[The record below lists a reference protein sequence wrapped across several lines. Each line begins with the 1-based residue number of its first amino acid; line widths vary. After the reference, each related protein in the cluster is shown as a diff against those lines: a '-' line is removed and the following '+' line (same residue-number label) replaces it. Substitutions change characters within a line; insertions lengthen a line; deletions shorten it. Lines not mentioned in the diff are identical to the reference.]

1 MAGDEEEKKADE
13 DKDLEL
19 DLMAEAELLRLTRQ
33 YRIMEGDKEAYC
45 EEAQKVLRRQRKIL
59 ADLGERYFCLTIL
72 NRMSQ
77 KPKHYHFY
85 LERERKETTRML
97 KISRS
102 SRNRKMDKEKA
113 GRIAVLAEN
122 QENLIT
128 AIEEEKLHMSDLERE
143 IRRIEKQ
150 IASQRLKAASGRL
163 LET

>member
-1 MAGDEEEKKADE
+1 
-13 DKDLEL
+13 
-19 DLMAEAELLRLTRQ
+19 
-33 YRIMEGDKEAYC
+33 
-45 EEAQKVLRRQRKIL
+45 
-59 ADLGERYFCLTIL
+59 
-72 NRMSQ
+72 
-77 KPKHYHFY
+77 
-85 LERERKETTRML
+85 ML

-150 IASQRLKAASGRL
+150 VASQRLKAASGRL
-163 LET
+163 VVRAYKTRVYFSLCFPSLEKMGSNTLNYVINSNLKSSHSTQTF

>member
-59 ADLGERYFCLTIL
+59 ADL
-72 NRMSQ
+72 
-77 KPKHYHFY
+77 
-85 LERERKETTRML
+85 ERERKEVTRML

-102 SRNRKMDKEKA
+102 HRNKKMDKEKA
-113 GRIAVLAEN
+113 GRISVLAEN
-122 QENLIT
+122 QETLIT
-128 AIEEEKLHMSDLERE
+128 AIEEEKMHMSDLERE

-150 IASQRLKAASGRL
+150 IASQRLKAASGRNI
-163 LET
+163 

>member
-1 MAGDEEEKKADE
+1 
-13 DKDLEL
+13 
-19 DLMAEAELLRLTRQ
+19 
-33 YRIMEGDKEAYC
+33 
-45 EEAQKVLRRQRKIL
+45 
-59 ADLGERYFCLTIL
+59 
-72 NRMSQ
+72 
-77 KPKHYHFY
+77 
-85 LERERKETTRML
+85 ML

-102 SRNRKMDKEKA
+102 SRNKKNDKEKA

-163 LET
+163 DNLFTILLLYSRINGV

>member
-1 MAGDEEEKKADE
+1 
-13 DKDLEL
+13 
-19 DLMAEAELLRLTRQ
+19 
-33 YRIMEGDKEAYC
+33 
-45 EEAQKVLRRQRKIL
+45 
-59 ADLGERYFCLTIL
+59 
-72 NRMSQ
+72 
-77 KPKHYHFY
+77 
-85 LERERKETTRML
+85 ML

-102 SRNRKMDKEKA
+102 SRNKKNDKEKA

-163 LET
+163 ENVHIYHFAFIFPDKWSITLSMMS

>member
-1 MAGDEEEKKADE
+1 
-13 DKDLEL
+13 
-19 DLMAEAELLRLTRQ
+19 
-33 YRIMEGDKEAYC
+33 
-45 EEAQKVLRRQRKIL
+45 
-59 ADLGERYFCLTIL
+59 
-72 NRMSQ
+72 
-77 KPKHYHFY
+77 
-85 LERERKETTRML
+85 ML

-102 SRNRKMDKEKA
+102 SRNKKMDKEKA

-163 LET
+163 LERVRHVFIFPCVLSQDK

>member
-1 MAGDEEEKKADE
+1 
-13 DKDLEL
+13 
-19 DLMAEAELLRLTRQ
+19 
-33 YRIMEGDKEAYC
+33 
-45 EEAQKVLRRQRKIL
+45 
-59 ADLGERYFCLTIL
+59 
-72 NRMSQ
+72 
-77 KPKHYHFY
+77 
-85 LERERKETTRML
+85 ML

-102 SRNRKMDKEKA
+102 TRNKKMDKEKA

-163 LET
+163 LETCLFFCIFSFLSLDRWGLGL